1 MSGFTHLHLHTE
13 YSLLDGACR
22 LDNVLDRA
30 IELGQTSIAITD
42 HGVMYGA
49 VDFYKKAKAK
59 GIKPIIGCECYV
71 AARSRFDKVHA
82 LDSERYHLVLLCKNA
97 TGYQNLI
104 AMVSQ
109 AWTEGFYTKPRIDRE
124 LLEKHS
130 EGLIALSACLA
141 GEIPRALTAG
151 NYEKAKETALWYKSV
166 FGEGNYYLEL
176 QNHGISEQ
184 KQIEPMLIRLSN
196 ETGIPLVATNDTHY
210 VNRED
215 SKTQQVLICV
225 ATNTTIGQENS
236 LEFQTD
242 EFYLKS
248 EEEMTE
254 LFSHVPQAIENTQK
268 IADMCNFDFEFGNTK
283 LPHFEVPDGKDHFEW
298 FKEQCYEGM
307 YRHYGEN
314 PPSEYFER
322 LDYELDVINKMGYVD
337 YFLIVHDFIRYAKSK
352 GIPVGPGRGSGAG
365 SLAAYCIGITGIDP
379 MKYNLLFE
387 RFLNPERVSMPDF
400 DVDFC
405 YERREEV
412 IDYVVN
418 KYGADHVAQIVTFGT
433 LAARAAIRDV
443 GRAMGIPYNVVDNVS
458 KQVPRELNITIQKAL
473 KKSPEFKEL
482 YDSDDQ
488 IKELIDTSMK
498 VEGMPR
504 HSSTHAAG
512 VVITRDP
519 VASYVPLALN
529 DNSPVTQYTMTTL
542 EELGLLKMDFL
553 GLRTLTVISDA
564 EKMIRRKDKNF
575 DIYKVS
581 TADEETFK
589 MMSKGQTE
597 GVFQFES
604 AGMKSVL
611 VGLKPV
617 NIEDLI
623 AVISLYRPGPMDS
636 IDTYINNRHH
646 PEDTVYKT
654 EKLRDILEVT
664 NGCMVYQEQVM
675 QIFRSLAGYSYG
687 RADIVRRAMSKKKH
701 DVMERERKNFI
712 YGMVR
717 EDGTVECE
725 GCVKRGIPAEVAN
738 DIFDDMSS
746 FASYAFNKSHAA
758 AYAYV
763 SYQTAYLKCHF
774 PCEFMAALLSS
785 VLDNSAKVS
794 EYTNECSNLGI
805 KVLPP
810 HVNESMEGFAVSDG
824 NIRFG
829 LLAIKNLGRNFIKN
843 IIAERRIGKFTSFY
857 DFCSRMHGADFN
869 KRAVESLI
877 RCGALDGL
885 GANRRQMM
893 MGMNEIIDELDNK
906 KKRNIEGQIGLFDMG
921 GDLAQQSEPQLRYYD
936 EFQLYDL
943 LSMEKETTGLYLS
956 GHPMSEYTD
965 MAAKLRCA
973 KVSELNDSDSDTS
986 TYKDGERVKAMGII
1000 THVKKKVTKSD
1011 TTMAFVDLEDITGAI
1026 EVIVFPKT
1034 LIQNSPL
1041 IAEGNV
1047 VVVKGRLDI
1056 RDDEPPKLICEF
1068 ISTPENAQKE
1078 LVDKPVADSKEQ
1090 PAKKKKSGLFL
1101 RFGSENCPEQIQAE
1115 KLLSIFDGRTPLY
1128 YYFADKKEYRNL
1140 PFDRFVDVNEPLIEE
1155 LKKVLGD
1162 ENVVLR

>member
-97 TGYQNLI
+97 KGYQNLI
-104 AMVSQ
+104 AMVAK

-124 LLEKHS
+124 LLEQHS
-130 EGLIALSACLA
+130 EGLVALSACLA

-151 NYEKAKETALWYKSV
+151 DYERAKQTALWYNSV
-166 FGEGNYYLEL
+166 FGQGNFYLEL
-176 QNHGISEQ
+176 QNHGIREQ
-184 KQIEPMLIRLSN
+184 QQIEPLLIKLSN

-215 SKTQQVLICV
+215 SKIQQVLICV

-248 EEEMTE
+248 EDEMSA

-307 YRHYGEN
+307 HRNYGDN
-314 PPSEYFER
+314 PPQEYFER

-482 YDSDDQ
+482 YDSDEQ

-564 EKMIRRKDKNF
+564 EKMIRRKEKDF

-581 TADEETFK
+581 TSDEETFK
-589 MMSKGQTE
+589 MMSKGLTE

-617 NIEDLI
+617 SIEDLI

-654 EKLRDILEVT
+654 EKLREILEVT

-701 DVMERERKNFI
+701 DVMERERQNFI

-717 EDGTVECE
+717 EDGTVECD

-763 SYQTAYLKCHF
+763 SYQTAYLKCHY

-785 VLDNSAKVS
+785 VLDNSAKVA
-794 EYTNECSNLGI
+794 EYTNECNNLGI

-810 HVNESMEGFAVSDG
+810 NVNESLEGFAVSDG

-843 IIAERRIGKFTSFY
+843 IIAVRRVGKFTSFY
-857 DFCSRMHGADFN
+857 DFCSRMHGSDFN

-877 RCGALDGL
+877 RSGALDGL
-885 GANRRQMM
+885 GANRRQML

-906 KKRNIEGQIGLFDMG
+906 KKRNIDGQIGLFDMG
-921 GDLAQQSEPQLRYYD
+921 SDLAGQSEPKLRYYD
-936 EFQLYDL
+936 EFPLYEL

-956 GHPMSEYTD
+956 GHPMSEYTE
-965 MAAKLRCA
+965 MAVKLRCA
-973 KVSELNDSDSDTS
+973 KVSDLNLSDSDNAV
-986 TYKDGERVKAMGII
+986 YKDGERVKTMGII

-1011 TTMAFVDLEDITGAI
+1011 TTMAFIDLEDISGSI
-1026 EVIVFPKT
+1026 EVVVFPKT

-1047 VVVKGRLDI
+1047 VVIKGRLDV

-1068 ISTPENAQKE
+1068 ISTPENEQKE
-1078 LVDKPVADSKEQ
+1078 LPEKPIAENKEQ
-1090 PAKKKKSGLFL
+1090 TVKKKKSGLFL
-1101 RFGSENCPEQIQAE
+1101 RFSSENCPEQIQAE
-1115 KLLSIFDGRTPLY
+1115 KLLSIFEGRTPLY
-1128 YYFADKKEYRNL
+1128 YYFADKTAYRSL
-1140 PFDRFVDVNEPLIEE
+1140 PFERFVDVNEPLINE

>member
-30 IELGQTSIAITD
+30 IQLGQTSIAITD

-71 AARSRFDKVHA
+71 AARSRHDKVHA

-104 AMVSQ
+104 AMVAK
-109 AWTEGFYTKPRIDRE
+109 AWTEGFYTKPRIDKE

-151 NYEKAKETALWYKSV
+151 DYERAKEKALWYKSV
-166 FGEGNYYLEL
+166 FGEGNFYLEL
-176 QNHGISEQ
+176 QNHGIREQ
-184 KQIEPMLIRLSN
+184 QQIEPLLIKLSD

-215 SKTQQVLICV
+215 SKIQQVLICV

-248 EEEMTE
+248 EEEMSA
-254 LFSHVPQAIENTQK
+254 LFSHVPQAIENTQI
-268 IADMCNFDFEFGNTK
+268 IADQCNFDFEFGNTK

-307 YRHYGEN
+307 IRNYGEN
-314 PPSEYFER
+314 PPAEYYER

-337 YFLIVHDFIRYAKSK
+337 YFLIVHDFIRHAKSK

-365 SLAAYCIGITGIDP
+365 SIAAYCIGITGIDP

-412 IDYVVN
+412 IDYVIN

-482 YDSDDQ
+482 YDSDEQ

-564 EKMIRRKDKNF
+564 EKMIRQKDKSF

-581 TADEETFK
+581 TSDKETFE

-701 DVMERERKNFI
+701 DVMERERQNFI
-712 YGMVR
+712 YGMIR

-763 SYQTAYLKCHF
+763 SYQTAYLKCHY

-785 VLDNSAKVS
+785 VLDNSAKVA
-794 EYTNECSNLGI
+794 EYTNECNNLGI

-810 HVNESMEGFAVSDG
+810 HVNESLEGFTVSDG

-843 IIAERRIGKFTSFY
+843 IIAERRLGKFTSFY

-869 KRAVESLI
+869 KRAVESLV

-885 GANRRQMM
+885 GANRRQML
-893 MGMNEIIDELDNK
+893 MGMNEIIDELDSK

-921 GDLAQQSEPQLRYYD
+921 SNLAKHSEPQLRYFD
-936 EFQLYDL
+936 EFPLYEL

-956 GHPMSEYTD
+956 GHPMSEYTE
-965 MAAKLRCA
+965 MAAKLCCA
-973 KVSELNDSDSDTS
+973 KVSDLNSSDSDNAV
-986 TYKDGERVKAMGII
+986 YKDGERVKTMGII

-1011 TTMAFVDLEDITGAI
+1011 TTMAFVDLEDITGSI
-1026 EVIVFPKT
+1026 EVVVFPKT
-1034 LIQNSPL
+1034 LLQNSPL
-1041 IAEGNV
+1041 IAEGKV
-1047 VVVKGRLDI
+1047 VVIKGRLDV

-1068 ISTPENAQKE
+1068 ISTPESAQDE
-1078 LVDKPVADSKEQ
+1078 LPVKTSSEAKTQSD
-1090 PAKKKKSGLFL
+1090 KKKKSGLFL
-1101 RFGSENCPEQIQAE
+1101 RFSSENCPELIQAE

-1140 PFDRFVDVNEPLIEE
+1140 PFERFVDINEPLLDE
-1155 LKKVLGD
+1155 LKKVLGE